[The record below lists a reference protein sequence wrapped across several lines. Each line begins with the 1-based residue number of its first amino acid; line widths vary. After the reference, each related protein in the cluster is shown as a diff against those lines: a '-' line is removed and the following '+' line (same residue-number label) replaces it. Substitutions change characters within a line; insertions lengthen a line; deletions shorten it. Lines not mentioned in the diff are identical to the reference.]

1 MLGLGKIN
9 NKNGLK
15 YTDLLPLHELWLK
28 YIHNILGDKFS
39 SNVTYNPTDSNWENI
54 NQQLMKADF
63 HGAKI
68 SVVKSKCP
76 SLVGIN
82 GIIVQD
88 TKNTFRVCGTDDVIR
103 SEY

>member
-1 MLGLGKIN
+1 M
-9 NKNGLK
+9 
-15 YTDLLPLHELWLK
+15 
-28 YIHNILGDKFS
+28 GDKFS
-39 SNVTYNPTDSNWENI
+39 SNATHNPIDSNWENI
-54 NQQLMKADF
+54 NQQLIKADF

-82 GIIVQD
+82 GIVVQD
-88 TKNTFRVCGTDDVIR
+88 TKNTFKVCSTDNVIR